1 MVGLKASLF
10 LSFGIAFSGGC
21 SLLSF
26 GLAHPESLMFPIQV
40 LVAKFGIACS
50 FNILYVS
57 HSTIFPVAFAASAL
71 GFCNFFARVFSATSP
86 VLAQIEEPLPVIAFI
101 FTSLIAC
108 ILALGIQT
116 TPAHRQPEMS
126 AGKQQNQRLKA
137 SKNKGKF

>member
-1 MVGLKASLF
+1 MTFIWLSTSFNFYLIQFLINTFEQVYLSAIGSAASEVLAYVFAGALYQMVGLKASLF

-86 VLAQIEEPLPVIAFI
+86 VLA
-101 FTSLIAC
+101 
-108 ILALGIQT
+108 
-116 TPAHRQPEMS
+116 
-126 AGKQQNQRLKA
+126 
-137 SKNKGKF
+137 